1 MGGRNAPDSLATTEE
16 YSKSTNTITAA
27 AFSSGASAGTAR
39 RQLGYSGA
47 GTQDAFR
54 VYGGFSPSGMIGN
67 NEAYNGSS
75 WSEGPDLNSAR
86 GQTSGGGTE
95 PAAICFGGATPTIVG
110 NTEEWNGSSWSEQN
124 DLNTARMELGGAGT
138 QTAGLACGGDTGPVP
153 ASALTEEYDGTSW
166 TASNTLNT
174 ARRENSATGSQTAA
188 LCAGGH
194 TPPATTNVESYNGTS
209 WSEQNNMNT
218 ARGANHTIG
227 GLTGQASALTTG
239 GSPNFS
245 ITEQWNGT
253 SMVTGASLSSVR
265 FAHSAG
271 GTTTSGIVGLGN
283 NSSSSPPYGSTAT
296 EEYVGETTA
305 ANITDFT
312 TS

>member
-1 MGGRNAPDSLATTEE
+1 MTAGLVYGGDTPGPTTTATVFYDGTSFSTKPALATARNYGSDLKEGSTSSAALFAGGYTGSASVNNSEE
-16 YSKSTNTITAA
+16 FTSSTNTITAA

-153 ASALTEEYDGTSW
+153 ASALTEEYDGTS
-166 TASNTLNT
+166 
-174 ARRENSATGSQTAA
+174 
-188 LCAGGH
+188 C
-194 TPPATTNVESYNGTS
+194 
-209 WSEQNNMNT
+209 
-218 ARGANHTIG
+218 
-227 GLTGQASALTTG
+227 
-239 GSPNFS
+239 
-245 ITEQWNGT
+245 
-253 SMVTGASLSSVR
+253 
-265 FAHSAG
+265 
-271 GTTTSGIVGLGN
+271 
-283 NSSSSPPYGSTAT
+283 
-296 EEYVGETTA
+296 
-305 ANITDFT
+305 
-312 TS
+312 